1 MIIILVRFRITIH
14 NLHWK
19 HNHSALWPYA
29 AGQIH
34 GQQEEGRHI
43 TINVPLFKKLRPPQN
58 VLCPNLNTGRFHL
71 LCTWGAVYGCLE
83 IHLDFIKVVCFYIIS
98 LYNGLADQWGRGGGR
113 RTRDH
118 KVTDQCCQIS
128 ASLYG
133 RLYLWLCGY
142 MVGIEGPSPQPDIF
156 LHCRFWLIRPW
167 PRPSG
172 NPVADQ
178 WGDRGGRRERDH

>member
-1 MIIILVRFRITIH
+1 MPLVFSQGLEWWFLGRSDYVPNSWTLTFVRIFTCQCLI
-14 NLHWK
+14 
-19 HNHSALWPYA
+19 
-29 AGQIH
+29 
-34 GQQEEGRHI
+34 
-43 TINVPLFKKLRPPQN
+43 
-58 VLCPNLNTGRFHL
+58 

-83 IHLDFIKVVCFYIIS
+83 IHRDFIKVVCFYIIS

-113 RTRDH
+113 RTRDR

-142 MVGIEGPSPQPDIF
+142 MVGIEGPSPQPDVF

-167 PRPSG
+167 PLPSG

-178 WGDRGGRRERDH
+178 WGDGGGRRARDH

>member
-1 MIIILVRFRITIH
+1 MYFALNLQGASKERNLKITPKSSLYKPQYTRWSDIWIWDTKLPNSLAVAGIIEST
-14 NLHWK
+14 
-19 HNHSALWPYA
+19 
-29 AGQIH
+29 
-34 GQQEEGRHI
+34 QQL
-43 TINVPLFKKLRPPQN
+43 PF
-58 VLCPNLNTGRFHL
+58 